1 VQMSEEVETAPGR
14 IACITFA
21 EPPMLAAF
29 QERLGLSFP
38 LLADPSRQVYAAFG
52 FGRGSVARV
61 WLHPKVWA
69 RYARLL
75 VAGRRTKP
83 TGEDTLQLGGNVVLD
98 AGGRVRWIYRG
109 AGPDDR
115 PDPKVVIEELRR
127 ASAAGA

>member
-1 VQMSEEVETAPGR
+1 MQMSEEVEAAPGR

-29 QERLGLSFP
+29 EERLQLAFP

-69 RYARLL
+69 RYARLIA
-75 VAGRRTKP
+75 AGRRITRSQ
-83 TGEDTLQLGGNVVLD
+83 EDTLQLGGNAVLD
-98 AGGRVRWIYRG
+98 AGGRVRWVHRG
-109 AGPDDR
+109 KGPDDR
-115 PDPKVVIEELRR
+115 PEPAAVIEQLRR
-127 ASAAGA
+127 AAAV